1 MTRTSSTTTSQLA
14 RAIVSIREMILQGE
28 LVPGE
33 RVAEAPVA
41 RRLGMSRTPVR
52 QALPS
57 LAREGLLEAA
67 GPRGYVVRAIRP
79 VDVGDALDLR
89 GVVEGL
95 AVRRIAEQGLSFNA
109 LAALR
114 ECLAEGDAV
123 LAVGR
128 SALDEAAYAR
138 MNARFHEVLLREAG
152 MPLLAEV
159 FDRIGRVPY
168 SSPLN
173 LAFDGS
179 RAADIHDLLA
189 YAHRQHHTIV
199 AALERRE
206 VARVESLAREHAHL
220 VKESLNLHPVAA
232 PGNHAAAPVRAD
244 GPGGRRR
251 VLSARSTPDP
261 RLRRQT
267 H

>member
-1 MTRTSSTTTSQLA
+1 MSRTLPSTTSQMA

-57 LAREGLLEAA
+57 LAREGLLESA
-67 GPRGYVVRAIRP
+67 GPRGYIVRSIRP

-89 GVVEGL
+89 GVIEGL
-95 AVRRIAEQGLSFNA
+95 AVRRIAERGLSWAA
-109 LAALR
+109 LAELR
-114 ECLAEGDAV
+114 VCLAEGDSILGAARV
-123 LAVGR
+123 P
-128 SALDEAAYAR
+128 LDEAAYAR
-138 MNARFHEVLLREAG
+138 MNARFHECLLREAQV
-152 MPLLAEV
+152 PLLSEV
-159 FDRIGRVPY
+159 FDRLGSVPY
-168 SSPLN
+168 SAPLN

-179 RAADIHDLLA
+179 RSGDIRELLG

-220 VKESLNLHPVAA
+220 VKESLNLHAVGVTAL
-232 PGNHAAAPVRAD
+232 HAEEPVRAVA
-244 GPGGRRR
+244 PRGRRR
-251 VLSARSTPDP
+251 ERPAATAPDP

>member
-1 MTRTSSTTTSQLA
+1 MA

-57 LAREGLLEAA
+57 LAREGLLESA
-67 GPRGYVVRAIRP
+67 GPRGYIVRAIRP

-89 GVVEGL
+89 GVIEGL
-95 AVRRIAEQGLSFNA
+95 AVRRIAERGLSWSA
-109 LAALR
+109 LAELR
-114 ECLAEGDAV
+114 DCLLEGDAI
-123 LAVGR
+123 LAAPR
-128 SALDEAAYAR
+128 QPIDEAAYAR
-138 MNARFHEVLLREAG
+138 MNARFHESLLREAQV
-152 MPLLAEV
+152 PLLSEV
-159 FDRIGRVPY
+159 FERLGRVPY
-168 SSPLN
+168 SAPLN

-179 RAADIHDLLA
+179 RGGEVQELLR

-206 VARVESLAREHAHL
+206 VARVESLVREHAHL
-220 VKESLNLHPVAA
+220 VKESLNLHVVAA
-232 PGNHAAAPVRAD
+232 PAAHLLEPARAV
-244 GPGGRRR
+244 GPRGRRR
-251 VLSARSTPDP
+251 EPAVAPTPDP